1 MVMMKNLKIMS
12 LLLGGLLALG
22 SLTACGGGDSSDD
35 PTPPPTPDPPTPT
48 EKVLTSVK
56 ADYSATV
63 SQELLD
69 VANVTVRYIGENGQ
83 VASEQMTSN
92 TWNKSVTIPLP
103 AKAGLNIQP
112 MLKGE
117 VGEGEYTLSAKG
129 QMAYAWL
136 DQDGQ
141 QLQAGGTESTPVMEA
156 LFFAD
161 GIGQYLGAITANS
174 YVARAFGKDYSVTDT
189 DITWGGNAGD
199 DSTQGTLIDDSGAT
213 DDGR

>member
-1 MVMMKNLKIMS
+1 MKNLKIMNM
-12 LLLGGLLALG
+12 LLGGLIALG
-22 SLTACGGGDSSDD
+22 SLTACGGSDSSDD
-35 PTPPPTPDPPTPT
+35 PTPPPTPPTPT

-63 SQELLD
+63 SQQLLD

-83 VASEQMTSN
+83 VAQEQMTST
-92 TWNKSVTIPLP
+92 TWNKSVTIALP

-112 MLKGE
+112 TLKGD
-117 VGEGEYTLSAKG
+117 VAEGEYTLSAKG
-129 QMAYAWL
+129 QMAYTWL

-141 QLQAGGTESTPVMEA
+141 QLQAGLTEKTPEMEA